1 MRSTFLTVAACGAL
15 TALFTFASCHS
26 TENANTNAP
35 ANTNRPAVVNTNTNA
50 NTNRT
55 AAKDY
60 STPDGMI
67 TAKTKLALIA
77 DKDVSAFD
85 VDVDTV
91 NDVVT
96 LSGKVETDAAKA
108 AAEKVAKGIDGV
120 KSVNN
125 QLQVVPDAKANAVD
139 DSDDNIK
146 KAVNDWLDNDPTV
159 KDLDLSSEV
168 NAGVVTLKGSVAN
181 YGDLVRAADGVRKVK
196 GVKRV
201 VTTAVKVSNAG
212 AGPGNANANANRK

>member
-1 MRSTFLTVAACGAL
+1 MRSTFRTVAAVGAL
-15 TALFTFASCHS
+15 ATLLTIASCHS

-35 ANTNRPAVVNTNTNA
+35 ANTNRPAVTNTNANA

-55 AAKDY
+55 TAKDY
-60 STPDGMI
+60 STPDGII

-77 DKDVSAFD
+77 DKDASAFD
-85 VDVDTV
+85 VDVDTAQ
-91 NDVVT
+91 NVVT
-96 LSGKVETDAAKA
+96 LSGKVETDAEKA
-108 AAEKVAKGIDGV
+108 AAERVAKGIDGV

-125 QLQVVPDAKANAVD
+125 QLQVVPDSRAKAVD
-139 DSDDNIK
+139 DTDDNVR
-146 KAVNDWLDNDPTV
+146 KAVNDFLDNDATV

-168 NAGVVTLKGSVAN
+168 NAGVVTLKGGVAN
-181 YGDLVRAADGVRKVK
+181 YGDVVRTADAVRKIK

-212 AGPGNANANANRK
+212 AGPGNANANCK